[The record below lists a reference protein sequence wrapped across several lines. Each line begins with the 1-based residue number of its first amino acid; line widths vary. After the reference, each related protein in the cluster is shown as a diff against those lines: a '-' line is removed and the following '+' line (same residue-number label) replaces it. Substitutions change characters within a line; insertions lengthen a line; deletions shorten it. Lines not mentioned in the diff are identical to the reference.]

1 MPLLNVPI
9 PGEGYLFFETL
20 AAIVEFDLIPVFD
33 LWDAGFTQ
41 TEALTPGFQ
50 MLKFESLNFVES
62 MGGVL
67 IIGVLILLI
76 YPMVAFFLI
85 KSALIHKIKS
95 QSKNFE
101 SLRLKQVVIGFMYG
115 AAFDIIISTSLALYS
130 FELLEVFN
138 ERDYISITFMF
149 LFLINLAIFMVII
162 GRFSLFTTKK
172 ISTKEQAKV
181 LQHFDELVSGIHDTF
196 L

>member
-1 MPLLNVPI
+1 MPI

-33 LWDAGFTQ
+33 LWDAGFTP

-67 IIGVLILLI
+67 IIGVFVLLI
-76 YPMVAFFLI
+76 YPMIAFFLFR
-85 KSALIHKIKS
+85 SALIHKIKS
-95 QSKNFE
+95 QRKNFE
-101 SLRLKQVVIGFMYG
+101 PMRLKQVFIGFMYG

-138 ERDYISITFMF
+138 ERDYTSVTLMF
-149 LFLINLAIFMVII
+149 LFVITLAIFMVII
-162 GRFSLFTTKK
+162 GKFSLFTTKK
-172 ISTKEQAKV
+172 ISTREQAKL
-181 LQHFDELVSGIHDTF
+181 LQ
-196 L
+196 